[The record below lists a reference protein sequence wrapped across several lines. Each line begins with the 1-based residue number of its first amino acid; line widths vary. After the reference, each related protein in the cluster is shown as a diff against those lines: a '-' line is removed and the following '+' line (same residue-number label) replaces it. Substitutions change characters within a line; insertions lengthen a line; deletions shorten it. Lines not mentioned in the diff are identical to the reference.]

1 MSVYKDAGHCI
12 ARVMSIE
19 TNTCT
24 AQSAWQKLYDAGL
37 PKVLGASSGLSAEER
52 LTQDAMTRA
61 LLRRDL
67 PKVQWHALVAKYS
80 INNHEVADSVRWL
93 IREVA
98 TPAHHLFKMKAVTA
112 WAIPR
117 RLPDAFYTLHSWDND
132 GTPDYTLRRWRR
144 NLFKWLDDQVN
155 RAHITVDTILE
166 EHKLMID
173 DAS

>member
-24 AQSAWQKLYDAGL
+24 AQSAWQRLYDDGMMEVRKAGC
-37 PKVLGASSGLSAEER
+37 GLSAEER

-61 LLRRDL
+61 LLRREL
-67 PKVQWHALVAKYS
+67 PKAQWHALVAKYS
-80 INNHEVADSVRWL
+80 INNHEVAESVRWL
-93 IREVA
+93 IREVVA
-98 TPAHHLFKMKAVTA
+98 PAHHLFKMKSVTA

-144 NLFKWLDDQVN
+144 TVYKWLDTRVSD
-155 RAHITVDTILE
+155 AHESINTILE
-166 EHKLMID
+166 QNKLLID
-173 DAS
+173 VAG